1 MKSLIAGF
9 FFVFVGF
16 LRASE
21 PQEEV
26 KAVRVTIVFNNVIGR
41 EDLGY
46 GWGMAA
52 YVEGYEQKILFDTGD
67 NGAIL
72 LRNLQKLGINPKDID
87 FVFLSHA
94 HEDHTGGLWSFLREK
109 SDVTVCLLKSFPASF
124 KGKVREMG
132 ARVLEVD
139 KPMELLPGVW
149 TTGPLGEAIEEQS
162 LILRTSEGVV
172 LLTGCSHPGIAN
184 IVKKAKELFPD
195 DRLLFVT
202 GGFHLLS
209 TPRGIVRKI
218 AEELKQLGVE
228 KIGPSHCTGE
238 EARDIFKDIFGENF
252 VEAGA
257 GTSFAF

>member
-1 MKSLIAGF
+1 MKSVITA

-16 LRASE
+16 LLASG

-52 YVEGYEQKILFDTGD
+52 YVEGYEKKILFDTGD
-67 NGAIL
+67 NGTIL
-72 LRNLQKLGINPKDID
+72 LKNLQKLGIKPEDID

-109 SDVTVCLLKSFPASF
+109 SDVTVCLLRSFPASF
-124 KGKVREMG
+124 KARVKEMG
-132 ARVLEVD
+132 ATVLEVD
-139 KPMELLPGVW
+139 EPVELLPGVW

-162 LILRTSEGVV
+162 LILRTQEGI
-172 LLTGCSHPGIAN
+172 LILTGCSHPGITN
-184 IVKKAKELFPD
+184 IVKKARELFPE

-209 TPRGIVRKI
+209 TPRGIVRRI

-238 EARDIFKDIFGENF
+238 EAREIFREVFGENF

-257 GTSFAF
+257 GTVFSF

>member
-1 MKSLIAGF
+1 MKSVITA
-9 FFVFVGF
+9 FFVSVGF
-16 LRASE
+16 LLASG

-46 GWGMAA
+46 GWGMAV
-52 YVEGYEQKILFDTGD
+52 YVEGYERGILFDTGD
-67 NGAIL
+67 NGTIL
-72 LRNLQKLGINPKDID
+72 IENLQKLGIKSEDVD

-109 SDVTVCLLKSFPASF
+109 SDVTVCLLRSFPASF
-124 KGKVREMG
+124 KARVKEMG
-132 ARVLEVD
+132 ATVLEVD
-139 KPMELLPGVW
+139 EPVELLPGVW

-162 LILRTSEGVV
+162 LILRTQEGI
-172 LLTGCSHPGIAN
+172 LILTGCSHPGITN
-184 IVKKAKELFPD
+184 IVKKARELFPE

-209 TPRGIVRKI
+209 TPRGIVRRI

-238 EARDIFKDIFGENF
+238 EAREIFKEVFGENF

-257 GTSFAF
+257 GTVFSF

>member
-1 MKSLIAGF
+1 M
-9 FFVFVGF
+9 
-16 LRASE
+16 
-21 PQEEV
+21 
-26 KAVRVTIVFNNVIGR
+26 RVTIVFNNVIGR

-52 YVEGYEQKILFDTGD
+52 YVEGYEKKILFDTGD
-67 NGAIL
+67 NGTIL
-72 LRNLQKLGINPKDID
+72 LKNLQKLGIKPEDID

-109 SDVTVCLLKSFPASF
+109 SDVTVCLLRSFPASF
-124 KGKVREMG
+124 KARIKEMG
-132 ARVLEVD
+132 ATVLEVD
-139 KPMELLPGVW
+139 EPVELLPGVW
-149 TTGPLGEAIEEQS
+149 TTGPLGETIEEQS
-162 LILRTSEGVV
+162 LILRTQEGI
-172 LLTGCSHPGIAN
+172 LILTGCSHPGITN
-184 IVKKAKELFPD
+184 IVKKARELFPE

-209 TPRGIVRKI
+209 TPRGIVRRI

-238 EARDIFKDIFGENF
+238 EAREIFREVFGENF

-257 GTSFAF
+257 GTVFSF